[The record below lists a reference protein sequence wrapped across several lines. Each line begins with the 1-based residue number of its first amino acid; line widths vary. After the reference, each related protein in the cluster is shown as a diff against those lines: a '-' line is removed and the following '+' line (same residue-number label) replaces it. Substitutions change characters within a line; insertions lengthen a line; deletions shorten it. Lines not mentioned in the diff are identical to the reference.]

1 MTDTNSLNQSL
12 RTRQQM
18 LNHLKEQVTLLKE
31 ATQEVTGAFKH
42 DFAYDEVLEL
52 LKKYNV

>member
-1 MTDTNSLNQSL
+1 MDINTLNQSL

-18 LNHLKEQVTLLKE
+18 LRHLKEQVTLLKK
-31 ATQEVTGAFKH
+31 ASQEVTGSFKY

-52 LKKYNV
+52 LKKYDA